1 LNDFELN
8 DFEKFNTTQFSI
20 QYVFVVLNLL
30 FLCYTRSLVVFSSST
45 TVFGEKPQELVP
57 RFALLDM
64 EE

>member
-1 LNDFELN
+1 MELN

-30 FLCYTRSLVVFSSST
+30 FLCYTCSLVVFSSST

-57 RFALLDM
+57 RFALLDI